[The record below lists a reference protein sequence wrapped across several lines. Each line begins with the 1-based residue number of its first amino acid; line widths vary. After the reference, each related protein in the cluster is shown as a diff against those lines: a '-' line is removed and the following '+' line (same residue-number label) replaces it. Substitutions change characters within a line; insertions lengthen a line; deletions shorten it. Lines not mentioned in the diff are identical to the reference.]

1 MATHTLPNLVFE
13 TKLAEGSGPAVLTPG
28 LNSIELTRHHL
39 QQTSQQLADLIIPT
53 CKAKSTNGQP
63 VVALALPNGVGFICT
78 FLGLVGRG
86 AIAAPL
92 NPAYTVPE
100 YEVGQSTWTC
110 SDWCA

>member
-1 MATHTLPNLVFE
+1 MATHTLPNLVFG
-13 TKLAEGSGPAVLTPG
+13 TKNAEESAPAVLTPG

-39 QQTSQQLADLIIPT
+39 QQASQQLAESIISK
-53 CKAKSTNGQP
+53 CRASESGVRMNKQP
-63 VVALALPNGVGFICT
+63 VVALALPNWVGFVCT

-100 YEVGQSTWTC
+100 YEVG
-110 SDWCA
+110 